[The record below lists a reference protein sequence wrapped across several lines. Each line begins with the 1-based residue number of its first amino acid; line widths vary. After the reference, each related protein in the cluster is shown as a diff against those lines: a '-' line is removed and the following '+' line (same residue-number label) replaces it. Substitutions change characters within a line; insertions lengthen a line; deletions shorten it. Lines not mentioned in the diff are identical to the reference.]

1 MTLSLESIYQPLT
14 DFFSNLFRTDA
25 GSPVLFRFDKFGSVV
40 SDQDFIDP
48 IHPELGYLPALVR
61 EKFSDLVNHIPVDLG
76 DGMNIFLSPD
86 LIDDTYF
93 FRLLS
98 PSIPY
103 IPDGID
109 DATKQAII
117 SAFSLIKADALKIW
131 NNLTLE
137 SITGLMLQYKPSVAT
152 PQDWYDRT
160 KNDVWTNHSFQINEK
175 SSTST
180 SSPSTQLWKLKLSDE
195 SMRNVLQLPVVVDKS
210 VEQPPIN
217 IPDHVLKL
225 RETLIPKVTSVGE
238 ERTPLAVEALS
249 NQLVFT
255 PAVSHNIS
263 IAAEG
268 NLRANVRVTPVDN
281 VRVTPVDNVA
291 LYDTFLRQNTTLD
304 VSKKLLVNQY
314 IGINTPTQSVTT
326 DNISISFDYCLVK
339 VERQWW
345 KSIFSNATSWC
356 IPTVSKGQVT
366 SSGPAGNLP
375 LMPIGFVAI
384 RNLVI
389 EANWTAEDVTNA
401 SSATDFGPFKVNA
414 NIVNNKLTH
423 EGLQTFAW
431 VLQKMSDLPPNDVP
445 SPNSEV
451 SSTLC
456 TVTVDALHIRVQPNS
471 QSTIVATKP
480 RGTMLDFSEVV
491 NGENVDGNLHWGH
504 SKQGNYFWLGGTD
517 HPNG

>member
-14 DFFSNLFRTDA
+14 DFFTNLFRTDS
-25 GSPVLFRFDKFGSVV
+25 GSPALFRFDKFGSAV

-48 IHPELGYLPALVR
+48 NHPELGYLPALVR

-76 DGMNIFLSPD
+76 DGMNIFLSAD

-93 FRLLS
+93 FRLLT

-103 IPDGID
+103 IPDGSD

-117 SAFSLIKADALKIW
+117 SAFSFIKADALKIW

-152 PQDWYDRT
+152 PGDWYDRT
-160 KNDVWTNHSFQINEK
+160 KNDVWTNHSFQITEK
-175 SSTST
+175 SSTTT
-180 SSPSTQLWKLKLSDE
+180 SSPPTQLWKLKLSDE
-195 SMRNVLQLPVVVDKS
+195 SMQRVLQLPVVVDKP

-217 IPDHVLKL
+217 IPDQVLKL
-225 RETLIPKVTSVGE
+225 RETQLQKVTSVGE
-238 ERTPLAVEALS
+238 VRTPLAVEALS
-249 NQLVFT
+249 NQRVFT
-255 PAVSHNIS
+255 PVVSHNIS
-263 IAAEG
+263 IAAEV
-268 NLRANVRVTPVDN
+268 NQRANVGVTP
-281 VRVTPVDNVA
+281 TGNVA
-291 LYDTFLRQNTTLD
+291 LYDTFLRQNNTLD
-304 VSKKLLVNQY
+304 ISKKLVVNQF
-314 IGINTPTQSVTT
+314 IGDYAPTQSVST
-326 DNISISFDYCLVK
+326 DSISISCDYCLVK
-339 VERQWW
+339 VDRLWW
-345 KSIFSNATSWC
+345 KSIFSDSTSWC
-356 IPTVSKGQVT
+356 IPAVSKGQVT
-366 SSGPAGNLP
+366 TSGPAGNLP

-423 EGLQTFAW
+423 EGLQIIGW
-431 VLQKMSDLPPNDVP
+431 LLEKMPDLPPNDTP
-445 SPNSEV
+445 IPNTEL
-451 SSTLC
+451 SSTKC

-471 QSTIVATKP
+471 QSTIVATSP
-480 RGTMLDFSEVV
+480 RGTVLDFSEVV
-491 NGENVDGNLHWGH
+491 DGENVDGNLHWGH